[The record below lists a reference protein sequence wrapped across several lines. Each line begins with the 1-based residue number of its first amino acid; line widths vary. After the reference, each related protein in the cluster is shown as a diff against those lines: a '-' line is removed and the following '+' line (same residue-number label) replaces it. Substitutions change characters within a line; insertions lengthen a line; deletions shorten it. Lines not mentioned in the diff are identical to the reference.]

1 MLNSWIL
8 QAKFEQAIKKSKNL
22 VEIKNISESG
32 AVCEVFKGPNKEE
45 PEKELLR
52 VGQLVII
59 DKNDFLSLRNW
70 SEKQMEFE
78 VKIFK

>member
-1 MLNSWIL
+1 M
-8 QAKFEQAIKKSKNL
+8 
-22 VEIKNISESG
+22 EINNISESG

-52 VGQLVII
+52 VGQIVII

-78 VKIFK
+78 VKIYK